1 MPGFVLHPQP
11 VGANDDQNYI
21 ACGDL
26 AVQVRYEVDPGGD
39 VVDIHKKIFSP
50 KCLGQPIVN
59 PTCRGGRIFAAVVD
73 ENCTIGFQ
81 PKDRTLTAA
90 VVRSVYLLGSGA
102 TWQGSDL
109 GRLAGRLVSRG
120 IVNWIKLTRQQCEQ
134 PLGSTAF
141 RREQH

>member
-1 MPGFVLHPQP
+1 MRRPINIIIPYGSSRSLPGFVLHPQP

-59 PTCRGGRIFAAVVD
+59 PTCRGGR
-73 ENCTIGFQ
+73 NLRG
-81 PKDRTLTAA
+81 
-90 VVRSVYLLGSGA
+90 GS
-102 TWQGSDL
+102 
-109 GRLAGRLVSRG
+109 
-120 IVNWIKLTRQQCEQ
+120 
-134 PLGSTAF
+134 
-141 RREQH
+141 